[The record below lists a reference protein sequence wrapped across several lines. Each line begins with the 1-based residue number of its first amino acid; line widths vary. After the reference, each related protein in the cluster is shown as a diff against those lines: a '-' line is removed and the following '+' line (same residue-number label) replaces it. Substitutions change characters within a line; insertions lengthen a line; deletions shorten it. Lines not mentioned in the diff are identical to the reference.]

1 MSQKCSKCEIDKPLS
16 EFYVRAET
24 GNHRKDCKECM
35 TKQKRKLREKNTI
48 KNTEILKTVDKTRLK
63 TCSNCNV
70 EKQLSEFSISPA
82 NKCGFYSWCLV
93 CSRKKDNDRKK
104 IRKEYTQTDI
114 KNCSQ
119 CNKSKNIL
127 KNYSKKIGTQDG
139 YSNICKECN
148 KKYRQSI
155 SKELYQKKKH
165 KLNTNIQYKLA
176 ERIRGRLRILLGDI
190 KVKKPKTEKL
200 IGCSLDYFINHLNKS
215 FYEEITFENYGT
227 VWHLDHIIPC
237 DWFNLTDINQL
248 NACTHYTNLQALI
261 INDNLIKSN
270 RLDWIHPKSGYQITF
285 LRLIYNKFITLPKL
299 IV

>member
-16 EFYVRAET
+16 EYYVRSET
-24 GNHRKDCKECM
+24 GNYRKDCKECM

-48 KNTEILKTVDKTRLK
+48 KNKEKLKIVDKTQIK

-70 EKQLSEFSISPA
+70 EKQLSKFSISPA
-82 NKCGFYSWCLV
+82 NKSGFYSWCLV

-104 IRKEYTQTDI
+104 IRKEYTETDI
-114 KNCSQ
+114 KDCSQ

-139 YSNICKECN
+139 YSNICKECI
-148 KKYRQSI
+148 KIYRKSI

-165 KLNTNIQYKLA
+165 KLNSNIQYKLT

-200 IGCSLDYFINHLNKS
+200 IDCTLDNFIKHLDKS
-215 FYEEITFENYGT
+215 FYEDITFDNYGT

-237 DWFNLTDINQL
+237 DWFDLTDINQL
-248 NACTHYTNLQALI
+248 KACTHYTNLQALLI
-261 INDNLIKSN
+261 KDNCIKSN
-270 RLDWIHPKSGYQITF
+270 KLDCVHPKSGYQITF

-299 IV
+299 II